1 MLSRVAEEYG
11 IIRDAVAGSDLTH
24 AERLAILGLLRF
36 EYERYVQEEID
47 SASE

>member
-1 MLSRVAEEYG
+1 MLTRVAEAYKD
-11 IIRDAVAGSDLTH
+11 IRESITGADLTH

-47 SASE
+47 SV